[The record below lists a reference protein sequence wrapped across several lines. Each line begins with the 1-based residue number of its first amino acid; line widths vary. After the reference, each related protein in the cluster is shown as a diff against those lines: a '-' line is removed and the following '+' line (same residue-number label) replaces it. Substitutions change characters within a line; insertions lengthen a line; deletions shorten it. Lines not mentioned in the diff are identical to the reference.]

1 MSEVIKVRRCYG
13 CGVILQADH
22 PNEVGYVPEK
32 HLHQHEVVL
41 CQRCFKLQHYNQDI
55 LQEPVVDS
63 NFLTLINRIRD
74 TKSLI
79 VYIVDLF
86 SFETSFNHQITE
98 AIKGFPIILVGNKI
112 DLLPKSTPDE
122 KLLTYLK
129 NRSEQAGLTVDK
141 FILLS
146 STKRYNIDELLD
158 AIMELRHGKDVYVL
172 GAVSSGKSSM
182 INTLLKVY
190 QNETKNFITTSIY
203 PNTTLK
209 VIEIPLD
216 DKTFIFDTPGLSISN
231 SLVSKVEKEVLRL
244 IVPKVEIK
252 PKVHQ
257 LNEGQSLFFG
267 GIGRFDF
274 VKGKRTGFTVYCS
287 EGVQMHRTPL
297 VRATQTFDSMVKGRK
312 LKPIS
317 KLVQSNLDLDVYEVK
332 IDTEEKIDIGITGL
346 GWIAFKGNQQVIRVH
361 VPKGVSFYQ
370 LPSKL

>member
-1 MSEVIKVRRCYG
+1 
-13 CGVILQADH
+13 
-22 PNEVGYVPEK
+22 
-32 HLHQHEVVL
+32 
-41 CQRCFKLQHYNQDI
+41 
-55 LQEPVVDS
+55 
-63 NFLTLINRIRD
+63 
-74 TKSLI
+74 
-79 VYIVDLF
+79 
-86 SFETSFNHQITE
+86 
-98 AIKGFPIILVGNKI
+98 
-112 DLLPKSTPDE
+112 
-122 KLLTYLK
+122 
-129 NRSEQAGLTVDK
+129 
-141 FILLS
+141 
-146 STKRYNIDELLD
+146 
-158 AIMELRHGKDVYVL
+158 GKDVYVL

-287 EGVQMHRTPL
+287 EGVQIHRTPL

-332 IDTEEKIDIGITGL
+332 IDFLIKLAIFSPDFKDVALSSSPQKIKAL
-346 GWIAFKGNQQVIRVH
+346 F
-361 VPKGVSFYQ
+361 
-370 LPSKL
+370 